1 MKCNVNCEKN
11 TEFTTCFVHRPS
23 KCDPAHSPN
32 TSLYYY
38 ALLSALWL
46 HWPFLSWKLAGS
58 SPTWPLYMSLLSR
71 KLFHSFISFKK
82 YLLRAKYITSAG
94 DMLRNQTR
102 SFHMQGACIILPFP
116 SSFFQENSSMSFRCQ
131 LNHFFLT
138 EVFSNLLL
146 DQFPH

>member
-1 MKCNVNCEKN
+1 MRKILSLPLVLFIDPQNV
-11 TEFTTCFVHRPS
+11 TLLTLLT
-23 KCDPAHSPN
+23 PAYII
-32 TSLYYY
+32 YYY

-46 HWPFLSWKLAGS
+46 HWPFLSRKLAGS

-82 YLLRAKYITSAG
+82 YLLRVKYITSAG

-116 SSFFQENSSMSFRCQ
+116 SSFFQVNSSMSFRCQ

-138 EVFSNLLL
+138 EVFFQISC
-146 DQFPH
+146 